1 MGEVSSKRK
10 KKGLALAM
18 VFGSSWAVWMVG
30 WPAIHEIGERLLDF
44 VFCLKK
50 ITRRRIVSPHS
61 DTHVAGNH

>member
-1 MGEVSSKRK
+1 MVEWRDKTTSVLRLCLTRSGVGEVSSKRK

-44 VFCLKK
+44 VFCLK
-50 ITRRRIVSPHS
+50 
-61 DTHVAGNH
+61 